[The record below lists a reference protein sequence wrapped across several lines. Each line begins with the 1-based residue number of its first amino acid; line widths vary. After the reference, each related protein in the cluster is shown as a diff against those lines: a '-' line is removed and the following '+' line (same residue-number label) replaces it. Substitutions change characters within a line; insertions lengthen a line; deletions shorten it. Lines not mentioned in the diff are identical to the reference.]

1 MQYFYVLLTDNLLI
15 TKALNTN
22 HALFLKKCR
31 FYPKL
36 HKIGKVCRGNF
47 NISTIPTI
55 PTFPTIPTPPLAYV
69 PMCALA
75 YAGYYILYT
84 IITPYSIIIKILII
98 LLIPPSSYYLLR
110 HFVELALQ

>member
-1 MQYFYVLLTDNLLI
+1 MLI

-55 PTFPTIPTPPLAYV
+55 PTIPTPPLAYV

-84 IITPYSIIIKILII
+84 IITPI
-98 LLIPPSSYYLLR
+98 
-110 HFVELALQ
+110 V